1 MRLNVATVSKDDKST
16 RMLLLGKVVSVKD
29 GTGAAEGRVLNVTI
43 EGKAWDPDKKEE
55 VDKKVQIGF
64 WNNENGSQMRDRAI
78 AAKIAEGVVI
88 MVDASNVGDNYY
100 ANQFYY
106 KGAYT
111 IPETAETKEKNIFM
125 GAVCNFQDNEKYV
138 SVSIPVE
145 DRNKEVSWKTI
156 RFWPPYEEGQVDMAE
171 RARKCLKPNGD
182 KKPRAVLICSEAKP
196 YVSTTTGEERCSYN
210 GYDIILY

>member
-1 MRLNVATVSKDDKST
+1 MRLDVARISDSKK
-16 RMLLLGKVVSVKD
+16 LLLGKVVSVRE

-43 EGKAWDPDKKEE
+43 EAPAWDAEEKKN
-55 VDKKVQIGF
+55 VTKKVDIGF
-64 WNNENGSQMRDRAI
+64 WNSENSNMRDRAI
-78 AAKIAEGVVI
+78 AAKISEDAVI
-88 MVDASNVGDNYY
+88 MVDVYEKDGKYY
-100 ANQFYY
+100 ANQFFY
-106 KGAYT
+106 KGAYI
-111 IPETAETKEKNIFM
+111 IPETAESKEKNIFM
-125 GAVCNFQDNEKYV
+125 GTVCNFQDHEKYV

-196 YVSTTTGEERCSYN
+196 YVSTTTGDELCSYN